1 MVIGQVLSEKSCP
14 SILRKYNA
22 DESEQTAHIRETKF
36 SFLKGVTALSSPE
49 FTTLLSAWRNGDNH
63 AAEQIVELVYAELR
77 QRAKSY
83 LAGEH
88 GYQTLSATALVNET
102 FVRLIGGAQVEWQC
116 RAHFFV
122 VASNAMRRILIDAA
136 RHRQVRNNGDQR
148 WAEEAANSLSPA
160 NFLNRKID
168 LLALD
173 EALNELALIDP
184 RAAKV
189 VELRYFGGL
198 TEREIADVLGVSLTT
213 VKRDWASAKTWL
225 YGRLKSDTNGDN
237 NA

>member
-1 MVIGQVLSEKSCP
+1 MEVS
-14 SILRKYNA
+14 
-22 DESEQTAHIRETKF
+22 
-36 SFLKGVTALSSPE
+36 ALSSPD
-49 FTTLLSAWRNGDNH
+49 FTTLLMAWRNGDNH
-63 AAEQIVELVYAELR
+63 AAEQIAELVYAELR

-136 RHRQVRNNGDQR
+136 RHRRVRQNGDHR
-148 WAEEAANSLSPA
+148 WVENEEITPSPA
-160 NFLNRKID
+160 NFFNRKID
-168 LLALD
+168 LLALN
-173 EALNELALIDP
+173 EALQELALFDP
-184 RAAKV
+184 RAAQV

-198 TEREIADVLGVSLTT
+198 TEQEIADVLGVSLAT

-225 YGRLKSDTNGDN
+225 YGRLKSGSNVSNT
-237 NA
+237 A

>member
-1 MVIGQVLSEKSCP
+1 M
-14 SILRKYNA
+14 
-22 DESEQTAHIRETKF
+22 
-36 SFLKGVTALSSPE
+36 
-49 FTTLLSAWRNGDNH
+49 AWRNGDIH
-63 AAEQIVELVYAELR
+63 ASEQIAELVYAELR

-136 RHRQVRNNGDQR
+136 RHRRVRQNGDQR
-148 WAEEAANSLSPA
+148 WVENEEITPSPA
-160 NFLNRKID
+160 NFFNRKID
-168 LLALD
+168 LLALN
-173 EALNELALIDP
+173 EALQELALFDP
-184 RAAKV
+184 RAAQI

-198 TEREIADVLGVSLTT
+198 TEQEIADVLGVSLAT

-225 YGRLKSDTNGDN
+225 YGRLKSGSNVSN
-237 NA
+237 PV

>member
-1 MVIGQVLSEKSCP
+1 ME
-14 SILRKYNA
+14 
-22 DESEQTAHIRETKF
+22 
-36 SFLKGVTALSSPE
+36 VTALSSPD
-49 FTTLLSAWRNGDNH
+49 FTTLLLAWREGDNH
-63 AAEQIVELVYAELR
+63 AAEQITELVYAELR
-77 QRAKSY
+77 QRAKNY

-148 WAEEAANSLSPA
+148 WVEEAANSLSPA

-168 LLALD
+168 LLSLD
-173 EALNELALIDP
+173 EALNDLALIDP
-184 RAAKV
+184 RAAQV

-198 TEREIADVLGVSLTT
+198 TEQEIADVLGVSLAT

-225 YGRLKSDTNGDN
+225 YGRMKSDTNAN
-237 NA
+237 SNTA

>member
-1 MVIGQVLSEKSCP
+1 M
-14 SILRKYNA
+14 
-22 DESEQTAHIRETKF
+22 
-36 SFLKGVTALSSPE
+36 SSPD
-49 FTTLLSAWRNGDNH
+49 FTTLLLAWRDGDTQ
-63 AAEQIVELVYAELR
+63 AAEQITELVYAELR

-88 GYQTLSATALVNET
+88 GYQTLSATALVNEA

-136 RHRQVRNNGDQR
+136 RHRQVRRDGDQR
-148 WAEEAANSLSPA
+148 WLEESANNLSSA

-173 EALNELALIDP
+173 EAMNELAQISP
-184 RAAKV
+184 RAAQV

-198 TEREIADVLGVSLTT
+198 TEQEIAEVIGISLAT
-213 VKRDWASAKTWL
+213 VKRDWTSAKTWL
-225 YGRLKSDTNGDN
+225 FGRLKSNSSHS
-237 NA
+237 AV

>member
-1 MVIGQVLSEKSCP
+1 MEGL
-14 SILRKYNA
+14 
-22 DESEQTAHIRETKF
+22 
-36 SFLKGVTALSSPE
+36 ALSSPD
-49 FTTLLSAWRNGDNH
+49 FTTLLLAWRDGDNQ

-83 LAGEH
+83 FAGEH

-148 WAEEAANSLSPA
+148 WLEESADNPSPA
-160 NFLNRKID
+160 DFLNRKID

-173 EALNELALIDP
+173 EALRELALIDS
-184 RAAKV
+184 RAAQV

-198 TEREIADVLGVSLTT
+198 TEQEIADVLGVSLAT

-225 YGRLKSDTNGDN
+225 YGRLKSGSNVSN
-237 NA
+237 PV

>member
-1 MVIGQVLSEKSCP
+1 M
-14 SILRKYNA
+14 
-22 DESEQTAHIRETKF
+22 
-36 SFLKGVTALSSPE
+36 SSPD
-49 FTTLLSAWRNGDNH
+49 FTTLLMAWRNGDIH
-63 AAEQIVELVYAELR
+63 ASEQIAELVYAELR

-136 RHRQVRNNGDQR
+136 RHRRVRQNGDQR
-148 WAEEAANSLSPA
+148 WVENEEITPSPA
-160 NFLNRKID
+160 NFFNRKID
-168 LLALD
+168 LLALN
-173 EALNELALIDP
+173 EALQELALFDP
-184 RAAKV
+184 RAAQI

-198 TEREIADVLGVSLTT
+198 TEQEIADVLGVSLAT

-225 YGRLKSDTNGDN
+225 YGRLKSGSNVSN
-237 NA
+237 PV

>member
-1 MVIGQVLSEKSCP
+1 MEVS
-14 SILRKYNA
+14 
-22 DESEQTAHIRETKF
+22 
-36 SFLKGVTALSSPE
+36 ALSSPD
-49 FTTLLSAWRNGDNH
+49 FTTLLLAWRDGDTQ
-63 AAEQIVELVYAELR
+63 AAEQITELVYAELR

-88 GYQTLSATALVNET
+88 GYQTLSATALVNEA

-136 RHRQVRNNGDQR
+136 RHRQVRRDGDQR
-148 WAEEAANSLSPA
+148 WLEESANNLSSA

-173 EALNELALIDP
+173 EAMNELAQISP
-184 RAAKV
+184 RAAQV

-198 TEREIADVLGVSLTT
+198 TEQEIAEVIGISLAT
-213 VKRDWASAKTWL
+213 VKRDWTSAKTWL
-225 YGRLKSDTNGDN
+225 FGRLKSNSSHS
-237 NA
+237 AV

>member
-1 MVIGQVLSEKSCP
+1 M
-14 SILRKYNA
+14 
-22 DESEQTAHIRETKF
+22 
-36 SFLKGVTALSSPE
+36 SSPD
-49 FTTLLSAWRNGDNH
+49 FTTLLLAWRDGDTQ
-63 AAEQIVELVYAELR
+63 AAEQIAELVYAELR

-136 RHRQVRNNGDQR
+136 RHRRVRNNGDQR
-148 WAEEAANSLSPA
+148 WLEESADNPSPA
-160 NFLNRKID
+160 NFFNRKID

-173 EALNELALIDP
+173 EALHELALIDS
-184 RAAKV
+184 RAAQV

-198 TEREIADVLGVSLTT
+198 IEQEIADVLGVSLAT

-225 YGRLKSDTNGDN
+225 YGRLKSAANVSGN
-237 NA
+237 LA

>member
-1 MVIGQVLSEKSCP
+1 M
-14 SILRKYNA
+14 
-22 DESEQTAHIRETKF
+22 
-36 SFLKGVTALSSPE
+36 SSPD

-63 AAEQIVELVYAELR
+63 AAEQIMELVYAELR

-148 WAEEAANSLSPA
+148 WVEESANNLSPA

-184 RAAKV
+184 RAAQV

-198 TEREIADVLGVSLTT
+198 TEQEIADVLGVSLTT

-225 YGRLKSDTNGDN
+225 YGRLKSDTNINN
-237 NA
+237 NAG